1 MVGSLGDFSGLNEV
15 QLRAALQDTYG
26 SQSFNMLWNFYHL
39 IQLGDII
46 IARNGVKMIAGVGT
60 VTKVGFF
67 SEGRNIQ
74 ANPGHPHSNYLGVR
88 WHETPRNKQFTNKV
102 FLRQSIWE
110 VPESKCQELIK
121 GSADSVTAT
130 EDVDPEVKDRVQ
142 FVLEKY
148 LEDFIVS
155 NFGAIFGPGLAS
167 YRDPENNI
175 GQQFQ
180 TDIGPIDI
188 LAREVSSNSFVVI
201 ELKKGYSSDKVLG
214 QILRYTGWVKEH
226 LCRNGEEVKG
236 IIVCQ
241 DSDQ

>member
-1 MVGSLGDFSGLNEV
+1 
-15 QLRAALQDTYG
+15 
-26 SQSFNMLWNFYHL
+26 
-39 IQLGDII
+39 
-46 IARNGVKMIAGVGT
+46 MIAGVGT

-67 SEGRNIQ
+67 SEDRNIQ

-110 VPESKCQELIK
+110 VPESKCQELLK

-188 LAREVSSNSFVVI
+188 
-201 ELKKGYSSDKVLG
+201 
-214 QILRYTGWVKEH
+214 Q
-226 LCRNGEEVKG
+226 G

-241 DSDQ
+241 DSDQQLTYALKTVKTITVQYYSVAFKLSSRPGGNVSDARPRDERQGTLKNMPTRAPVVALV